1 MQVINMIGSRLGT
14 AQTSMIEVCKSIVKR
29 TPSKPMK
36 KPRANII
43 PFLDLKKIH
52 VVTTERI
59 MKPMIARGEV
69 KNNNTCLIISD
80 FSSYLNCQASIR
92 IPAVTAK
99 ILALIMKKQRIN
111 WVEGL
116 PRMSGF

>member
-1 MQVINMIGSRLGT
+1 MIGSRFGT
-14 AQTSMIEVCKSIVKR
+14 AQISMIEVCKSIVKR

-36 KPRANII
+36 KPSANII
-43 PFLDLKKIH
+43 PFLDLKKIQ
-52 VVTTERI
+52 VVIIEII
-59 MKPMIARGEV
+59 MKPTIDKGEV
-69 KNNNTCLIISD
+69 KNNKTCLTISD

-99 ILALIMKKQRIN
+99 MLLLIKKKQMVN

>member
-1 MQVINMIGSRLGT
+1 MVKVCR
-14 AQTSMIEVCKSIVKR
+14 SMVKR

-36 KPRANII
+36 KPSANII
-43 PFLDLKKIH
+43 PFLDLKKVH

-59 MKPMIARGEV
+59 MKPMIDKGEV
-69 KNNNTCLIISD
+69 KNNKTCLMISD

-99 ILALIMKKQRIN
+99 ILALIKKKQMVN
-111 WVEGL
+111 WV
-116 PRMSGF
+116 

>member
-1 MQVINMIGSRLGT
+1 M
-14 AQTSMIEVCKSIVKR
+14 
-29 TPSKPMK
+29 
-36 KPRANII
+36 
-43 PFLDLKKIH
+43 
-52 VVTTERI
+52 
-59 MKPMIARGEV
+59 GEV

-99 ILALIMKKQRIN
+99 ILALIMKKQSIN

>member
-1 MQVINMIGSRLGT
+1 
-14 AQTSMIEVCKSIVKR
+14 
-29 TPSKPMK
+29 
-36 KPRANII
+36 
-43 PFLDLKKIH
+43 
-52 VVTTERI
+52 
-59 MKPMIARGEV
+59 MKPTIDMGEV